1 MSSDSENEDDEE
13 VVFNDE
19 EDDEEIDEDEAF
31 NSEDE
36 QKYGDFF
43 QGKPKGR
50 DDDDKANSSD
60 EEVSSDDDES
70 EGDESEDDD
79 DDSDEEGDG
88 GQYMLDLLKKL
99 DEPND
104 GDGKGKKL
112 EKHAQAAA
120 AANISESEFAS
131 SVVKKG
137 NLTLDTLMEGLQD
150 TKGFGTM
157 QKSMR
162 KIADGETA
170 QVPVAKVI
178 SKRAER
184 KVHYE
189 DQSQEVTGWLETVQQ
204 NRQAETL
211 DFRPKERME
220 VTKGSLVE
228 KFVPTT
234 DFEKAVHAALQQAG
248 QQDEEAILKA
258 EEAAFLAQ
266 QDELGGNEQ
275 TMEEYKQRRAQLAK
289 MRALMFYHEQKRH
302 RINKIKSKKYRRIR
316 KKQREKAKSS
326 ELEAEAQENPELLR
340 DLEEKEEVERMKE
353 RMTLAHKNTS
363 KWAKRIL
370 KRGKNVDPDTRK
382 ALSAQLK
389 RGDDLRH
396 KMNATQNGD
405 GSDLSE
411 SEDLVESAR
420 KVLED
425 AEGGNNDEQSEGKG
439 LFKLKFM
446 QKGIEKQ
453 REKAKEEA
461 RQLLR
466 ELEANEKLD
475 DYDEAIMYDSD
486 DEEKAKKKRQV
497 ASKEDMK
504 NVMKD
509 GELVASSLKFG
520 KSNAVSMSGGINIDL
535 GTPSDEKT
543 RHSGVSEHST
553 TMEFDNN
560 GNDQDSIESEK
571 KHKVPKRQKQ
581 SQTPKE
587 NKSTVE
593 DAEESNPWIS
603 QASNGD
609 EVESSKKRK
618 TSSTPLKTGVV
629 DVDRVLDVMD
639 GDDKKQHAIND
650 TGKASDGKKEDSKNI
665 TSLTQEELVRRA
677 FATSDDREIEEEFA
691 DEKAEVE
698 AEENDTKTAAQ
709 RKKEKDMEVVS
720 GWGSWAGAG
729 VPPPKPPKKLPK
741 KLQPPPKKET
751 KRKRQDAK
759 NPNVIIREKRLKKT
773 AKFMVDSIPYPFKTR
788 EEYERAMLGPV
799 GREWNVTNS
808 FKDMSR
814 PEIQTR
820 IGKVIQ
826 PLSQKEKKNRRA
838 PAKF

>member
-1 MSSDSENEDDEE
+1 
-13 VVFNDE
+13 
-19 EDDEEIDEDEAF
+19 
-31 NSEDE
+31 
-36 QKYGDFF
+36 
-43 QGKPKGR
+43 
-50 DDDDKANSSD
+50 
-60 EEVSSDDDES
+60 
-70 EGDESEDDD
+70 
-79 DDSDEEGDG
+79 
-88 GQYMLDLLKKL
+88 
-99 DEPND
+99 
-104 GDGKGKKL
+104 
-112 EKHAQAAA
+112 
-120 AANISESEFAS
+120 
-131 SVVKKG
+131 
-137 NLTLDTLMEGLQD
+137 
-150 TKGFGTM
+150 
-157 QKSMR
+157 MR
-162 KIADGETA
+162 KIAEGETA

-189 DQSQEVTGWLETVQQ
+189 DQSEEVTGWLETVQK

-266 QDELGGNEQ
+266 QDDLGGNEQ

-316 KKQREKAKSS
+316 KKQREKAKAS

-389 RGDDLRH
+389 RGDDLRQ
-396 KMNATQNGD
+396 KMNATQKGD
-405 GSDLSE
+405 DSDLSE
-411 SEDLVESAR
+411 SEDLAESAR

-425 AEGGNNDEQSEGKG
+425 TDSANNDEQSEGKG

-520 KSNAVSMSGGINIDL
+520 KSKAVSMSGGINIDL

-543 RHSGVSEHST
+543 SHSGVSEHST
-553 TMEFDNN
+553 TLEFENSGN
-560 GNDQDSIESEK
+560 GDNDQDSKESPKAPK
-571 KHKVPKRQKQ
+571 KQKQ
-581 SQTPKE
+581 SPTPKG

-593 DAEESNPWIS
+593 DAEEINPWVS
-603 QASNGD
+603 QASHDD

-629 DVDRVLDVMD
+629 DVDRVLDVLD

-650 TGKASDGKKEDSKNI
+650 TGKASGAKKEESKNI
-665 TSLTQEELVRRA
+665 TSLSQEELVRRA

-691 DEKAEVE
+691 NEKADVE

-709 RKKEKDMEVVS
+709 RKKEKEMEVVS